1 MYLIDGHNLIPKI
14 RGLTLKQADDEQAL
28 IEVLQNYKRLSRKKM
43 EVYFDG
49 APLDQAGPKKIG
61 GIQTYFIQKGKT
73 ADEAIV
79 LRLRKMGKRARQII
93 VVTSDRRII
102 REAQSAHASVLSSFE
117 FAQQIEKAFTTA
129 PHGGKPDPS
138 RMSETDLEDW
148 LALFNHK
155 SD

>member
-49 APLDQAGPKKIG
+49 APIDQAGPRKMG
-61 GIQTYFIQKGKT
+61 GIQTYFIKKGQT
-73 ADEAIV
+73 ADDAIV
-79 LRLRKMGKRARQII
+79 SRLRKMGNRAKQLI

-102 REAQSAHASVLSSFE
+102 REVQAVHASVITSVE
-117 FAQQIEKAFTTA
+117 FAKQIEKTLSAS
-129 PHGGKPDPS
+129 PSGGKPDPS
-138 RMSETDLEDW
+138 GMSETELDNW
-148 LALFNHK
+148 LNLFNKK
-155 SD
+155 SG

>member
-49 APLDQAGPKKIG
+49 APLDQAGPRKMG
-61 GIQTYFIQKGKT
+61 GIQTYFIKKGQT
-73 ADEAIV
+73 ADAAIV
-79 LRLRKMGKRARQII
+79 ARLRKLGKRASQMI

-102 REAQSAHASVLSSFE
+102 REAQAVHATTISSSE
-117 FAQQIEKAFTTA
+117 FAKQIEKTLTA
-129 PHGGKPDPS
+129 SPSGGKPDPS
-138 RMSETDLEDW
+138 HMSETDLETW
-148 LALFNHK
+148 LNIFNK
-155 SD
+155 KE